1 MTDLLFITVRT
12 YSSVNNMGK
21 ELGAYVENMYDQA
34 LVPTDAFPAVT
45 ADIKAKMKELEA
57 KYPRSKPFEL
67 ETISFTD
74 KYGHTHENIYVTPQN
89 RYNDNHVF
97 CLDTASVRV
106 LLHKLYMKGG
116 EV

>member
-1 MTDLLFITVRT
+1 MTALLFITVRT

-21 ELGAYVENMYDQA
+21 ELGAYVENAYDQA
-34 LVPTDAFPAVT
+34 LVPTIAFPAVT

-57 KYPRSKPFEL
+57 KYPRSKPFKL

-74 KYGHTHENIYVTPQN
+74 KYGHAHENIYVTPQN
-89 RYNDNHVF
+89 LHNDNHVF
-97 CLDTASVRV
+97 CLDTASVRID
-106 LLHKLYMKGG
+106 LQNMNEEGG